1 MLDFYVSG
9 QSLKV
14 YTPVLAADSL
24 NYLTARVSFSADW
37 TGCSKWLHF
46 RQGEGLDA
54 TVYDLALD
62 ENDEITADAALN
74 LTVGAWEV
82 YVTGTL
88 GAARLTTNTLM
99 LTVQASGLV
108 DAPLHAMPLSVAEQI
123 DAKAA
128 QALLLAQAVKDA
140 ADAGEFK
147 GADGTGFRILG
158 FYASLA
164 ALSAAVPDPA
174 PGDAYGV
181 GASAPYDVY
190 IWDGVGRDW
199 VDNGDIQG
207 AKGDTGDAGAV
218 FTPSVDAGGNLSWT
232 NNGGLTNP
240 TARNIMGP
248 QGAKGDTG
256 AAGDSAYDKAVAAGY
271 SGTEATFYAA
281 LTAMP
286 YHNARHL
293 PGGADPLTVSTA
305 AIAADAVSQ
314 SYSGTLAAA
323 SWTGSG
329 PYTQSL
335 SLQGLLAADKLLV
348 DADYSAVSTQADA
361 EVLNEAWA
369 LVYRAVSAAGSLTF
383 YTWETP
389 SADIPVRILGVR
401 R

>member
-24 NYLTARVSFSADW
+24 NYLTARVSFSDDW

-62 ENDEITADAALN
+62 ENDEITAASALN
-74 LTVGAWEV
+74 LTVGPWEV

-88 GAARLTTNTLM
+88 DSARLTTNTVI
-99 LTVQASGLV
+99 LTVQASGLI

-158 FYASLA
+158 FYGDLA
-164 ALSAAVPDPA
+164 ALAAAVPDPV

-181 GASAPYDVY
+181 GEEAPYDIC
-190 IWDGVGRDW
+190 IWDGVNLGW
-199 VDNGDIQG
+199 VNNGDI
-207 AKGDTGDAGAV
+207 
-218 FTPSVDAGGNLSWT
+218 
-232 NNGGLTNP
+232 
-240 TARNIMGP
+240 

-335 SLQGLLAADKLLV
+335 SLAGLLAADRLLI
-348 DADYSAVSTQADA
+348 DADFSSISTRADSDA
-361 EVLNEAWA
+361 LTDAWS
-369 LVYRAVSAAGSLTF
+369 LVYRAASAAGSLSF
-383 YTWETP
+383 YAWDLPET
-389 SADIPVRILGVR
+389 DIPVRILGVR